1 MYLLVSTDISI
12 QNTDTEY
19 YYCNNSW
26 IIHLAGYSEMTT
38 TTSLTKTYQKLV
50 QSNKLIHD
58 PVQLGAITRL
68 AALSNAV
75 LEHSAPIGWIQRVLS
90 NVVRAR
96 NPKGLYLYGSVGV
109 GKTMIMDLF
118 YESLPLEKKRRTHFS
133 KFMLDVHDRI
143 HRERLKQ
150 PKNILR
156 EEDRTNIA
164 SLSTFKQ
171 DPIYPVAAGLSE
183 ETTLLC
189 FDEFQVT
196 DVADAMILLRL
207 FTELFKRGVVMV
219 ATSNRAPDD
228 LYKHG
233 LQRSSFLPF
242 IPVLK
247 EHCEIHGMTSSTDY
261 RLIGAYSDTRT
272 FFNLAEES
280 SISSYNELFQRA
292 VKKEGMEVK
301 ETKLVFLGRELRV
314 PESCGGVARFDFS
327 ELCEGER
334 SAADYLQVCQY
345 YRTVFISDIPRMGRR
360 ERDPARRFIILVD
373 MFYDNRVYLVLSAAV
388 GVGELFDLSGWDLV
402 DTNREL
408 SHTDR
413 QLVDDL
419 QGTEVTTRSLFTGE
433 EERFAAQRTL
443 SRLRDMQ
450 SRKYRQ
456 ETEVEF

>member
-1 MYLLVSTDISI
+1 MITIS
-12 QNTDTEY
+12 
-19 YYCNNSW
+19 
-26 IIHLAGYSEMTT
+26 
-38 TTSLTKTYQKLV
+38 SLTKIYQKLV

-58 PVQLGAITRL
+58 PVQLAAITRL
-68 AALSNAV
+68 EALANAV
-75 LEHSAPIGWIQRVLS
+75 LEQHSASTGWIQRVIS
-90 NVVRAR
+90 KFVKSR

-143 HRERLKQ
+143 HRERQKQ

-156 EEDRTNIA
+156 EENRTNIS

-171 DPIYPVAAGLSE
+171 DSIYPVAVGLSE

-196 DVADAMILLRL
+196 DVADAMILRRL

-219 ATSNRAPDD
+219 ATSNRAPED

-247 EHCEIHGMTSSTDY
+247 EYCEIHWMTSSTDY
-261 RLIGAYSDTRT
+261 RLIGVHSETRT
-272 FFNLAEES
+272 YFNLAEES
-280 SISSYNELFQRA
+280 SISSYNDLFQRA
-292 VKKEGMEVK
+292 VKKEGVEVK
-301 ETKLVFLGRELRV
+301 MNKLVFLGRELQV

-327 ELCEGER
+327 ELCEGEH
-334 SAADYLQVCQY
+334 SAADYLQVCQHY
-345 YRTVFISDIPRMGRR
+345 KTVFISGVPRMGRR

-388 GVGELFDLSGWDLV
+388 GIGELFDLSGWDIA

-419 QGTEVTTRSLFTGE
+419 QGTEMTTRSHFTGE

-450 SRKYRQ
+450 SKRYRE
-456 ETEVEF
+456 ETGVEF

>member
-1 MYLLVSTDISI
+1 MI
-12 QNTDTEY
+12 
-19 YYCNNSW
+19 
-26 IIHLAGYSEMTT
+26 TT
-38 TTSLTKTYQKLV
+38 SSLTKTYQKLV

-58 PVQLGAITRL
+58 PIQLAAITRL
-68 AALSNAV
+68 EALANAV
-75 LEHSAPIGWIQRVLS
+75 QEHSTPTGWIQRVLS
-90 NVVRAR
+90 NVVRSR

-118 YESLPLEKKRRTHFS
+118 YESIPLEKKRRTHFS
-133 KFMLDVHDRI
+133 KFMLDVHDRV
-143 HRERLKQ
+143 HRERQKQ

-156 EEDRTNIA
+156 EENRTNIA

-171 DPIYPVAAGLSE
+171 DPIYPVAVGLSE

-196 DVADAMILLRL
+196 DVADAMILRRL
-207 FTELFKRGVVMV
+207 FTELFKRGVVMI
-219 ATSNRAPDD
+219 ATSNRAPED

-247 EHCEIHGMTSSTDY
+247 EYCELHEMTSSTDY
-261 RLIGAYSDTRT
+261 RLIGVHSDTRT
-272 FFNLAEES
+272 YFNLAEES
-280 SISSYNELFQRA
+280 SISSYNDLFQRA
-292 VKKEGMEVK
+292 VKKEGVK
-301 ETKLVFLGRELRV
+301 VKMTKLVFLGRELQV

-327 ELCEGER
+327 ELCEGEH

-345 YRTVFISDIPRMGRR
+345 YRTVFISGVPRMGRR

-373 MFYDNRVYLVLSAAV
+373 MLYDNRVYLVLSAAV
-388 GVGELFDLSGWDLV
+388 GIGELFDLSGWGIA

-419 QGTEVTTRSLFTGE
+419 QGTVVTTRSLFTGE

-450 SRKYRQ
+450 SKRYR
-456 ETEVEF
+456 EEAGVEF